1 MTSKKRTTNIKKRR
15 TTTRGERTIKHEN
28 NLDNDEDKSNEE
40 PIYQNMLAQK
50 GSLGR
55 TCVSSRILFL
65 LLRIRLH
72 SGFLNLVPVMTY
84 SFDNKS
90 CGPTPR
96 NDSVQTLKLYISNL
110 TFVVN
115 MRRNNVGA

>member
-1 MTSKKRTTNIKKRR
+1 MSKHAGAKRQP
-15 TTTRGERTIKHEN
+15 G
-28 NLDNDEDKSNEE
+28 L
-40 PIYQNMLAQK
+40 
-50 GSLGR
+50 SLR
-55 TCVSSRILFL
+55 FLSHSL

-72 SGFLNLVPVMTY
+72 SGFLNLLLVMTY

-115 MRRNNVGA
+115 MRRKNIGA